1 MSTAPE
7 TSKKSKDK
15 SQRKQKDASAKAHKK
30 SSQKRPRDDA
40 ENADSSSQLLRTE
53 ASPSKQ
59 QRTAPS
65 TSEPSTQPQ
74 PAASTTTQPPSS
86 PRPEDSPFV
95 HQTTSLY
102 LPLSPITYASPIPGL
117 CAEHLS
123 PLLLTYYPPLHG
135 VVLSYANVRLSTER
149 PSTSHPPDR
158 TDTEEP
164 VLAHSIDEYGA
175 SFVWATADF
184 VVLRPRRGVWLE
196 GYVNLLNESYLG
208 LVVYNLFSAS
218 VHRNRLPRD
227 WQWVEDASGG
237 GERQAL
243 AGAEEGDGEGEE
255 EGAKDADG
263 DVKMRRSHGRGRQAE
278 GYYLNGEG
286 EKVDGLIRFRIR
298 DFESGVGEGEKGF
311 LSIEGTMLSEEEEK
325 EADEQERAQGGG
337 AQRDGRGWPRPQM
350 SGTRGREGLMGLM
363 GAIGGMGRREVE
375 ARDHEWAK
383 LDEVQQAMAPRA
395 ATPYCP
401 AIEGKII

>member
-123 PLLLTYYPPLHG
+123 PLLLTYYPRCTALCSRTPMCG
-135 VVLSYANVRLSTER
+135 FRLSGR
-149 PSTSHPPDR
+149 PPRTPDR

-218 VHRNRLPRD
+218 RR
-227 WQWVEDASGG
+227 

-325 EADEQERAQGGG
+325 EADEQERAQGAARRGVGG
-337 AQRDGRGWPRPQM
+337 AGRDRKCRVREGGRG
-350 SGTRGREGLMGLM
+350 
-363 GAIGGMGRREVE
+363 
-375 ARDHEWAK
+375 
-383 LDEVQQAMAPRA
+383 
-395 ATPYCP
+395 
-401 AIEGKII
+401 